1 MRPGTGVALGGPGT
15 GFGPREGPVRPRT
28 EGHDRVRPAPAL
40 LRTSGELLRLSM
52 REPPR
57 PSSAK
62 RGAAAPPQGYSE
74 NGMHDTG
81 TRRRASVHSTA
92 PSGSNRRCFY
102 IKSGFQLTA
111 HKETGP
117 LQLRPPPRWPAGPE
131 HTARTAEEGMFDF
144 T

>member
-15 GFGPREGPVRPRT
+15 GFGPQEGPVRPRT

-62 RGAAAPPQGYSE
+62 RGAAAPPQGYRE

-81 TRRRASVHSTA
+81 TRRRTSVHSTA
-92 PSGSNRRCFY
+92 PFGSNRRCFY

-111 HKETGP
+111 RKETWSLTATSPTAVANGP
-117 LQLRPPPRWPAGPE
+117 WTHSTHR
-131 HTARTAEEGMFDF
+131 
-144 T
+144 

>member
-15 GFGPREGPVRPRT
+15 SFGPREGPVRPRT

-62 RGAAAPPQGYSE
+62 RGAAAPPQG
-74 NGMHDTG
+74 TG
-81 TRRRASVHSTA
+81 RMECTIQVLGEERASTQRR
-92 PSGSNRRCFY
+92 PSV
-102 IKSGFQLTA
+102 A
-111 HKETGP
+111 TG
-117 LQLRPPPRWPAGPE
+117 GV
-131 HTARTAEEGMFDF
+131 FI
-144 T
+144 